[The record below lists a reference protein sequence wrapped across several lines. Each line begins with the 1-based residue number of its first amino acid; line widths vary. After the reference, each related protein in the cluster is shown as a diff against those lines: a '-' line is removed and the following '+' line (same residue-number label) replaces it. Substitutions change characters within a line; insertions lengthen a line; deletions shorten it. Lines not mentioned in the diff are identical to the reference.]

1 MSRLRYYLRR
11 TAVTVV
17 LIFFSAS
24 ALFFFFR
31 AMPGSAVDIVAVSG
45 ASPEQLAA
53 LRAKWGLD
61 EPLHVQYYSYI
72 TNLLTGNMGESFRYG
87 RPVTEITLNRIFNS
101 FILVAPAITTAY
113 VLGATFGGAM
123 GQSPNSNAEKYG
135 TITMGVVGTVP
146 SFFLGLLLVLAFA
159 QTLDL
164 FPTSGMLSIS
174 TQAQLGSNPSL
185 LRLVTTADF
194 WIHYTLPFVTIVFN
208 YLYYPALV
216 MRTSVV
222 EVANQNFVY
231 LNRIKG
237 LDRRTRL
244 RHLLKHASLP
254 VITIFPLSLAKAIGG
269 LILVEIIFNW
279 PGIGSLL
286 VNAVLF
292 RDYPVVQFV
301 FFLVAIW
308 VIVGNYVVDIC
319 YSLLDPRVSIDGGA
333 TD

>member
-11 TAVTVV
+11 TAVSVV

-24 ALFFFFR
+24 ALFFCCR